1 MSHNVPAGNRLP
13 LETGRLVLR
22 PLSADDVDP
31 LHRISNE
38 PMVRLYLWDD
48 QPVSEATIN
57 GLIAHSD
64 RMFSKENVGLFGVRL
79 RGREDLLG
87 FCGFV
92 CLEGME
98 EPELCYELTQ
108 KMWGV
113 DIATQAAQ
121 ACLRLRGSR
130 PGARDRRRQGAQHHL
145 PAGNREARHEVLRE
159 HQPER
164 PGRTLLCAVQRGVLC
179 GDGDGLTT
187 YE

>member
-48 QPVSEATIN
+48 ESVSEATIK

-64 RMFSKENVGLFGVRL
+64 RMFSKEKIGLFGVRL

-92 CLEGME
+92 CLQGME
-98 EPELCYELTQ
+98 EPELCYELT
-108 KMWGV
+108 
-113 DIATQAAQ
+113 
-121 ACLRLRGSR
+121 
-130 PGARDRRRQGAQHHL
+130 
-145 PAGNREARHEVLRE
+145 
-159 HQPER
+159 
-164 PGRTLLCAVQRGVLC
+164 
-179 GDGDGLTT
+179 
-187 YE
+187 